1 MKIMNIAEG
10 ETVTISSPNVVEFHK
25 DGEVWGETHKG
36 INEVLYLTGVR
47 GFTYVLTDRLPDERE
62 W

>member
-1 MKIMNIAEG
+1 MKVMNIPAG

-36 INEVLYLTGVR
+36 ISDVLYLTGVK